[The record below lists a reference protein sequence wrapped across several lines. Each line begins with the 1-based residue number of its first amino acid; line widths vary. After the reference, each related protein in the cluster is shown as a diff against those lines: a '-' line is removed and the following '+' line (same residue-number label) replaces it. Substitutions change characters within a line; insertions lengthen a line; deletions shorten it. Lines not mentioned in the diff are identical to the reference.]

1 MPHVVGGQ
9 PVDHGPFV
17 QAEAPEVRRARQRGP
32 QQAPDEGDRRRAGGE
47 ERAHVEAD
55 GIPGSSVVGPRRTGE
70 TSGIREDDPG
80 AGVPP
85 AQRAVLQ
92 ACLDEGEIVLA
103 KGHLAEGDVDRWAQL
118 NRTFH
123 AQIVDS
129 TGSRVIADAIARN
142 NHLPFA
148 SADSITVDKRA
159 LDQALRKLQLAQMQH
174 RLIVDAL
181 LGGESAR
188 AESLMR
194 EHALI
199 GLRYN
204 SLFGDLPAGA

>member
-1 MPHVVGGQ
+1 ML
-9 PVDHGPFV
+9 
-17 QAEAPEVRRARQRGP
+17 
-32 QQAPDEGDRRRAGGE
+32 
-47 ERAHVEAD
+47 
-55 GIPGSSVVGPRRTGE
+55 
-70 TSGIREDDPG
+70 
-80 AGVPP
+80 
-85 AQRAVLQ
+85 AQ
-92 ACLDEGEIVLA
+92 
-103 KGHLAEGDVDRWAQL
+103 GHLAAGDVDRWAQL

-148 SADSITVDKRA
+148 SADSITVDKQA